1 MNPAMGTKTRKPG
14 KLPGKVPEL
23 IGIVIGVV
31 ITATVAV
38 AVSTTTRPPEQ
49 TTVQALTIMAAPV
62 SPSYAIAPSVEL
74 VTDEG
79 ADHAGR
85 PYLQSF
91 VKLRADRLDNSSP
104 FAPSFA
110 ISVSDPMTGEAVRCE
125 VTKSYRWNHGRMDYT
140 ALCDTVVPHDRVSSF
155 TTATVEDTTPR
166 GP

>member
-1 MNPAMGTKTRKPG
+1 MGTKIRKPG
-14 KLPGKVPEL
+14 SQPGRVPEM
-23 IGIVIGVV
+23 IGIGIGVV

-38 AVSTTTRPPEQ
+38 VVSIATQPPEQ
-49 TTVQALTIMAAPV
+49 TTMQALTITAAPV
-62 SPSYAIAPSVEL
+62 SPSYAIAPGMEF

-79 ADHAGR
+79 ADHTGR

-104 FAPSFA
+104 FAPLFA
-110 ISVSDPMTGEAVRCE
+110 ISVSDPTTGEAVRCE
-125 VTKSYRWNHGRMDYT
+125 VTKSYRWSHGRMDYT